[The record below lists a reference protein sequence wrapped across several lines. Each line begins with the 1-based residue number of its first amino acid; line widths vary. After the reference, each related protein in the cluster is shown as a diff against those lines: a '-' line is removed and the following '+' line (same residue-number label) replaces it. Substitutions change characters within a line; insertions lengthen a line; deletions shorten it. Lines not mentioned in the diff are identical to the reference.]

1 MVSEDASI
9 FMPLGN
15 YAKIVPEYPSEIRV
29 CFLSWASLVAQ
40 LVKNPSA
47 MQETPVPYLVGKIPW
62 RRDRLPTSVFLD
74 FCAGL
79 RW

>member
-47 MQETPVPYLVGKIPW
+47 MQETPVLSLGW
-62 RRDRLPTSVFLD
+62 EDT
-74 FCAGL
+74 
-79 RW
+79 